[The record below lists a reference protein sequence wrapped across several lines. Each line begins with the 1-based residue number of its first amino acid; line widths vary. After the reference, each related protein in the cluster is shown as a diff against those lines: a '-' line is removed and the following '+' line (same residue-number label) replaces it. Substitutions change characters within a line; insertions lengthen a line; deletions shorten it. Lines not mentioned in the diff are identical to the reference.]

1 MNMIASDHRQIARDA
16 LKGKWPVAVLCG
28 FIAVVTGA
36 VSESG
41 VDLNFNLSE
50 TESIPL
56 GSIPENLQALL
67 TAVLGFVLGAGVL
80 LALVTTAV
88 RLIVGSTV
96 GIGYRKYLLNLID
109 GQEAEFHQLFSQFH
123 RLGQAVLLRV
133 LRWLIQM
140 APLAVVAL
148 MTPLL
153 LVELVNLAAFAA
165 IIVIGIFG
173 IYIGYGL
180 EMVEFIMA
188 ERETCRA
195 VDALKQSWN
204 LMKGNRWRLFCLEF
218 SFIGWAI
225 LTALTLGIG
234 SLWLVPYMQ
243 TAYASFYRELNPRTV
258 RTWAVND
265 ACDDDG
271 RFLGGYPELP

>member
-1 MNMIASDHRQIARDA
+1 MIASDHRQIARDA
-16 LKGKWPVAVLCG
+16 LKGKWSVAVLCG

-36 VSESG
+36 VSEAS

-50 TESIPL
+50 TESVPL
-56 GSIPENLQALL
+56 DNIPENLQVLL
-67 TAVLGFVLGAGVL
+67 TTVLGFVLGAGIL
-80 LALVTTAV
+80 LTLVTAAV
-88 RLIVGSTV
+88 KLVVGGAV

-123 RLGQAVLLRV
+123 RLGQAVLLRL
-133 LRWLIQM
+133 LRGLIQI
-140 APLAVVAL
+140 APMAVVL
-148 MTPLL
+148 MMVPLL
-153 LVELVNLAAFAA
+153 MVELVNLVAFVA
-165 IIVIGIFG
+165 IIVLGVLG
-173 IYIGYGL
+173 IYISYGL
-180 EMVEFIMA
+180 EMVEFVMA
-188 ERETCRA
+188 EQESCRA

-225 LTALTLGIG
+225 LAALTLGIG

-243 TAYASFYRELNPRTV
+243 TAIASFYRELSPRTV

-265 ACDDDG
+265 ACGDDD
-271 RFLGGYPELP
+271 RYLGGYPELP